1 MAKAKKAAVAP
12 KSNTETFTVN
22 NVTRDVNENGNRVWV
37 KAPAGSFTADLSA
50 LTADKAEA
58 VRKALGDL

>member
-22 NVTRDVNENGNRVWV
+22 NVERHINENGNRHFV
-37 KAPAGSFTADLSA
+37 KVPVGSFTADLST

>member
-12 KSNTETFTVN
+12 KSNTETFTVH

-37 KAPAGSFTADLSA
+37 KAPAGSFTADLST